1 MLEITYNNQDIKL
14 DRFFESLVYR
24 YIIDTEFTVNERSIL
39 LFITRKT
46 IGWDKLT
53 DNIGFKEFTWNLNL
67 SDKTIRKTI
76 NDLVD
81 NKFIIKEASKGGK
94 SINRDR
100 YSNYKIENKILSHL
114 IDEWIDI
121 KELNGF
127 IV

>member
-24 YIIDTEFTVNERSIL
+24 HIIDTEFTVNERSIL

-46 IGWDKLT
+46 IGWDKLS

-100 YSNYKIENKILSHL
+100 YSNYKIGNKILSHL

>member
-46 IGWDKLT
+46 IGWDKLS

-76 NDLVD
+76 NDLVN

-100 YSNYKIENKILSHL
+100 YSSYKIGNKILSHL

>member
-46 IGWDKLT
+46 IGWDKLS

-100 YSNYKIENKILSHL
+100 YSSYKIGNKILSHL

>member
-24 YIIDTEFTVNERSIL
+24 YIIDAEFTVNERSIL

-46 IGWDKLT
+46 IGWDKLS
-53 DNIGFKEFTWNLNL
+53 DNIGFKEFTWSLNL

-100 YSNYKIENKILSHL
+100 YSNYKIGNKILSHL

>member
-24 YIIDTEFTVNERSIL
+24 YIIDTDFTINERSIL
-39 LFITRKT
+39 MFIARKT
-46 IGWDKLT
+46 IGWDKLY
-53 DNIGFKEFTWNLNL
+53 DNIGFKEFTWSLNL
-67 SDKTIRKTI
+67 SEKTIRKTI
-76 NDLVD
+76 NDLLESGH
-81 NKFIIKEASKGGK
+81 IIKEASKGGK
-94 SINRDR
+94 SINRDK
-100 YSNYKIENKILSHL
+100 YSNYKLGNKILGNL

>member
-46 IGWDKLT
+46 IGWDKLS

-100 YSNYKIENKILSHL
+100 YSNYKIGNKILSHL

>member
-24 YIIDTEFTVNERSIL
+24 YIIDTEFTVNEISIL

-46 IGWDKLT
+46 IGWDKLS

-100 YSNYKIENKILSHL
+100 YSNYKIGNKILSHL